1 MSEEVLEKLQID
13 KPFEI
18 QQWTPIR
25 VLHRRSLLKRPRTIY
40 SVKAFAVKS
49 NGFFKFENFIREIIF
64 NDFLKF
70 KIFC

>member
-40 SVKAFAVKS
+40 SVKAFAVKG